1 MTPISVAL
9 ALVTVSLPLVLCS
22 VTGCAQDEYE
32 TRDAAFPQPIGYTPP
47 PSAPPQPSQ
56 YASAAPAAPTDG
68 VVDPSGTLVAPPQSQ
83 DAAEDVIGA
92 PDGTPGA
99 GGVVEG
105 YDGQQAP
112 EPEYS
117 DTDPA
122 ALTDFRDALDPY
134 GTWTEDPTYGT
145 VWVPSPSAVGEDFT
159 PYVSAGHWVYDDDY
173 TWVSDYG
180 WGWAPFHYG
189 RWAWNDGLG
198 WEWIPGRRYA
208 GAWVSWRYGMGD
220 WGYVGWAPLGPT
232 WCWRHGSAVGLGFV
246 PRMPYAFVG
255 THELFSPHV
264 GGRLV
269 TGPQAGVVAAHTQP
283 YSPASSTV
291 GGRIVA
297 RPTVGGPPPT
307 MLNLAPSAVAH
318 GSLANPG
325 AMLARAYSRPST
337 AVAQGARP
345 PNLPNTRNDVVA
357 RAQGA
362 GSPGRFAGSVTLG
375 RAPVVNYSPP
385 GSSFRPRSG
394 EAGEVP
400 HFGGRLGGGFAGT
413 AVANA
418 PGYGRAVSPAVSRPY
433 FGTPAVAPTY
443 RAPGGM
449 VSQAPRFSGA
459 PSYRA
464 PSVSRP
470 SGGYSGGFSR
480 PSGGYSGSQGG
491 GGFRGGGGSSFH
503 GSSGGSRGGGGRR

>member
-1 MTPISVAL
+1 MTPKSVAL

-22 VTGCAQDEYE
+22 VAGCAQDEYE
-32 TRDAAFPQPIGYTPP
+32 TREAAFPQPIGYTPP
-47 PSAPPQPSQ
+47 PSAPPQAYGTSPALAQPSQ
-56 YASAAPAAPTDG
+56 YASNAPAAPTQG
-68 VVDPSGTLVAPPQSQ
+68 VVDPSSPPVAPPPLGQ
-83 DAAEDVIGA
+83 DAAEVV
-92 PDGTPGA
+92 PGA
-99 GGVVEG
+99 ADGPPAADGMVTPNEGGVAGG
-105 YDGQQAP
+105 YDGQEPPQ
-112 EPEYS
+112 PEYN
-117 DTDPA
+117 DADPS
-122 ALTDFRDALDPY
+122 ALTDFRSALDPY

-189 RWAWNDGLG
+189 RWAWDQGLG

-208 GAWVSWRYGMGD
+208 GAWVSWRYGRGD

-255 THELFSPHV
+255 TGELFSPHV

-269 TGPQAGVVAAHTQP
+269 SGPQAGVVAAHTQP
-283 YSPASSTV
+283 YAPASPGV

-307 MLNLAPSAVAH
+307 MLNLAPSAVAP
-318 GSLANPG
+318 GSIDNRG
-325 AMLARAYSRPST
+325 TMLARAYARPST

-345 PNLPNTRNDVVA
+345 PRLTNGRNDMAA
-357 RAQGA
+357 RVQGA
-362 GSPGRFAGSVTLG
+362 SSPGRFAGSVTLG
-375 RAPVVNYSPP
+375 RSPVVNYSPP
-385 GSSFRPRSG
+385 GS
-394 EAGEVP
+394 

-418 PGYGRAVSPAVSRPY
+418 PGYGRGVSPAVSRPY
-433 FGTPAVAPTY
+433 FGTAAVAPSY
-443 RAPGGM
+443 RAQGGP
-449 VSQAPRFSGA
+449 VAQAPRFSGMS
-459 PSYRA
+459 SYRA
-464 PSVSRP
+464 PTSS
-470 SGGYSGGFSR
+470 FSR
-480 PSGGYSGSQGG
+480 PSGGSSGGFSRGG
-491 GGFRGGGGSSFH
+491 GSFRGGGGSSFH